1 MDTLPRGVGA
11 RVKFEFATS
20 ARIVFG
26 EGALADLG
34 LLASALG
41 QRALVVGGKSAER
54 RDRVR
59 DLLRERGIE
68 SAALSIET
76 EPTTEDARRGVA
88 LAREADCDLVVAIG
102 GGSAIDAGKAVAALV
117 ANGGDPLDYL
127 EVIGKGRAIT
137 RRSLPLI
144 AIPTTAGTGSEVTR
158 NAVLEAREERVKVS
172 LRSALMLPEIAL
184 IDPLLTH
191 TVPPRV
197 TASTGFDALSQVI
210 EPLVSCR
217 SNPLTDGLCREAIGR
232 SARSLARACADGSD
246 AAAREELCITSL
258 IGGIALANAKLGGVH
273 GFAGPIGGMFH
284 TPHGETCAVLL
295 PHVMQANLSALRARE
310 PRSPVIERYAE
321 VARLLTGRG
330 GAQPEDGVAWVSELC
345 KRLGIPKLR
354 GYGIT
359 PGDFGA
365 IADKAAAASSMQGN
379 PIVLSRDELLGILER
394 AF

>member
-1 MDTLPRGVGA
+1 VR
-11 RVKFEFATS
+11 FEFATS

-26 EGALADLG
+26 RGALAELG
-34 LLASALG
+34 ALASGLG
-41 QRALVVGGKSAER
+41 RRALVVGGKSSER
-54 RDRVR
+54 REGVA

-68 SAALSIET
+68 SAALSVEG
-76 EPTTEDARRGVA
+76 EPTTADARRGVL
-88 LAREADCDLVVAIG
+88 LAREAECDLVVAIG

-117 ANGGDPLDYL
+117 ANGGDPLDYV
-127 EVIGKGRAIT
+127 EVVGRGKAIT
-137 RRSLPLI
+137 LRSLPLI

-158 NAVLEAREERVKVS
+158 NAVLEAREQRVKVS

-184 IDPLLTH
+184 IDPLLTQS
-191 TVPPRV
+191 VPPRV

-246 AAAREELCITSL
+246 AAAREDLCVVSL
-258 IGGIALANAKLGGVH
+258 IGGIALANARLGAVH

-284 TPHGETCAVLL
+284 TPHGETCAALL
-295 PHVMQANLSALRARE
+295 PHVMQTNLSALRARD

-321 VARLLTGRG
+321 VARLLTGR
-330 GAQPEDGVAWVSELC
+330 ADARAEDGVLWISELC
-345 KRLGIPKLR
+345 EKLGIPKLR

-359 PGDFGA
+359 PDDFDS

-379 PIVLSRDELLGILER
+379 PIVLSKDELLGTLER

>member
-1 MDTLPRGVGA
+1 MQ
-11 RVKFEFATS
+11 FEFATS

-26 EGALADLG
+26 PGRLAELPALASGLG
-34 LLASALG
+34 R
-41 QRALVVGGKSAER
+41 RALVVGGKSPER
-54 RDRVR
+54 RQRVR
-59 DLLRERGIE
+59 EMLRERGIE
-68 SAALSIET
+68 TAELAIDG
-76 EPTTEDARRGVA
+76 EPSTEDARRGVV
-88 LAREADCDLVVAIG
+88 LARELECDLVVAIG

-127 EVIGKGRAIT
+127 EVIGKGKPIT
-137 RRSLPLI
+137 RRSLPLV

-158 NAVLEAREERVKVS
+158 NAVLEAREQRVKVS

-184 IDPLLTH
+184 VDPLLSH
-191 TVPPRV
+191 GVPARV

-232 SARSLARACADGSD
+232 SARSLKRACADGND
-246 AAAREELCITSL
+246 AEARLDLCIVSL
-258 IGGIALANAKLGGVH
+258 IGGIALANARLGAVH

-284 TPHGETCAVLL
+284 TPHGETCAALL
-295 PHVMQANLSALRARE
+295 PHVMRANLVALRARK

-330 GAQPEDGVAWVSELC
+330 GAQPEDGVVWVSELC
-345 KRLGIPKLR
+345 NELGIPQLR

-359 PGDFGA
+359 PGDFAA
-365 IADKAAAASSMQGN
+365 IADKAAASSSMQGN
-379 PIVLSRDELLGILER
+379 PIVLERDELLGVLEQ
-394 AF
+394 AY

>member
-1 MDTLPRGVGA
+1 
-11 RVKFEFATS
+11 VKFEFATS
-20 ARIVFG
+20 ARIVFAG
-26 EGALADLG
+26 GALAELG
-34 LLASALG
+34 ALASGLG
-41 QRALVVGGKSAER
+41 RRALVVSGRSAER
-54 RDRVR
+54 RERVG

-68 SAALSIET
+68 SAALSIEG
-76 EPTTEDARRGVA
+76 EPTTEDARRGVVS
-88 LAREADCDLVVAIG
+88 AREAECDLVVAIG

-127 EVIGKGRAIT
+127 EVVGKGNAIT

-158 NAVLEAREERVKVS
+158 NAVLEAREQRVKVS

-191 TVPPRV
+191 SVPARV

-246 AAAREELCITSL
+246 AAAREDLCVVSL
-258 IGGIALANAKLGGVH
+258 IGGIALANAKLGAVH

-284 TPHGETCAVLL
+284 TPHGETCAALL
-295 PHVMQANLSALRARE
+295 PHVMQTNLSALRARD

-321 VARLLTGRG
+321 VARLLTGR
-330 GAQPEDGVAWVSELC
+330 ADARAEDGVLWVSELC
-345 KRLGIPKLR
+345 EKLGIPRLR
-354 GYGIT
+354 SYGIT
-359 PGDFGA
+359 PDDFDS

-379 PIVLSRDELLGILER
+379 PIVLQRDELLGTLER
-394 AF
+394 AY